1 MWHLLLGEPTRR
13 TQIVTEIGDANA
25 MVRNWGG
32 GVLEGD
38 MMTLLHRVVF
48 CGDRVQS
55 ATHLADLMQMEVV
68 MEG

>member
-1 MWHLLLGEPTRR
+1 
-13 TQIVTEIGDANA
+13 

-48 CGDRVQS
+48 YGNRLQS
-55 ATHLADLMQMEVV
+55 ARHLAELMQMEVV